1 MFVRQILWLLAV
13 LPVLAVAGAHSN
25 APPPAEP
32 LTPVP
37 GAISEQAQTY
47 YRSWRPR
54 PAGKSIDWRDPQQ
67 AAFMRK
73 MLGRMFERSLAAT
86 GLEYRLERADTDRVE
101 AYWVRVP
108 DRVVHSGRS
117 LIYLHGGGYVLGSA
131 QTNLVTPIRVSRA
144 AGMPVLSVEYRLAP
158 EHPFPAGVEDA
169 LAAYTWLLDK
179 GNEPQSIGVF
189 GDSAGGGLTIA
200 LALKIREAGLP
211 QPGALVVLS
220 PSVDATASGD
230 TQATLQ
236 EFDIVLGP
244 PDPDRSLM
252 YAGTTPLTH
261 PMISPVYADLTG
273 LPPLLIQVGT
283 RERLL
288 SDSAR
293 LARNA
298 RRDGVDVTLD
308 VWDGMWHVWQ
318 DHPTIPEAT
327 QATAEIGAFFAD
339 RLRPRMLERAVR
351 RE

>member
-1 MFVRQILWLLAV
+1 MFLRQTACLLAV
-13 LPVLAVAGAHSN
+13 LPGLAAAGAHSN

-47 YRSWRPR
+47 YRSWQPR
-54 PAGKSIDWRDPQQ
+54 PAGKPIDWRDPKQ

-73 MLGRMFERSLAAT
+73 LLGRMFTRNVAAA
-86 GLEYRLERADTDRVE
+86 GLEYTLDRAATDAVE
-101 AYWVRVP
+101 AYWVRSP
-108 DRVVHSGRS
+108 DMPASSGRS

-131 QTNLVTPIRVSRA
+131 QTNLVTPIRVGRA

-158 EHPFPAGVEDA
+158 EHPFPAGMEDA
-169 LAAYTWLLDK
+169 LAAYSWLLDN
-179 GNEPQSIGVF
+179 GSDPRSIGVF
-189 GDSAGGGLTIA
+189 GDSAGGGLTLA

-211 QPGALVVLS
+211 QPGALAVLS
-220 PSVDATASGD
+220 PSVDAKALGD

-236 EFDIVLGP
+236 DFDIVLGP
-244 PDPDRSLM
+244 HDPDQSLM
-252 YAGTTPLTH
+252 YAGATPLTH
-261 PMISPVYADLTG
+261 PMVSPVYADLTG

-318 DHPTIPEAT
+318 SDPSIPEAT
-327 QATAEIGAFFAD
+327 RATAEIGAFFAD
-339 RLRPRMLERAVR
+339 RLRPRMVERAAR
-351 RE
+351 RQ